1 MAKKKI
7 NIALMGSG
15 FMGKAHSFAWTLVN
29 KFFDVPYEP
38 VLKVNFGTDED
49 ITREFAEKWGFEE
62 ISMNWEETVNRP
74 DIDIVDIVTPTYI
87 HKDMAVAAAKA
98 GKDIM
103 CEKPAAVN
111 YAQAKEMA
119 QAAKEAGVVNYLNHN
134 YRRVP
139 AVAYAKQLIDEGRLG
154 TIYHWRGAYL
164 QDWVMDPNFPLTW
177 HFKKDLAGA
186 GPLFDLSSHSVDL
199 ARYLIGEVDAVTAVN
214 KTFIEERPLPGK
226 YAATFSNGGE
236 VNSEKGNVEVE
247 DASFMIA
254 EFKNGALGS
263 FDSSRFAGGRKNYN
277 TFEVYGSKGAIT
289 FNFEKMNELEYLDL
303 TEPED
308 EQGYKTIL
316 VTNFTHPYAA
326 WWAAGHGLGY
336 ENTFVHAVADF
347 LKAVEKRETIEPN
360 FEDGVKIIRTLEAAE
375 LSSAEHKRIFVDEI
389 K

>member
-49 ITREFAEKWGFEE
+49 ITRDFAEKWGFEE

-74 DIDIVDIVTPTYI
+74 DIDIVDIVVPTYI

-111 YAQAKEMA
+111 YEQAKEMA

-139 AVAYAKQLIDEGRLG
+139 AIAYAKQLIDEGRLG
-154 TIYHWRGAYL
+154 TIYHWRSAYL
-164 QDWVMDPNFPLTW
+164 QDWVMDPDFPLTW

-236 VNSEKGNVEVE
+236 VNSEKGKVEVE
-247 DASFMIA
+247 DANFMIA

-277 TFEVYGSKGAIT
+277 TFEVYGSKGALT
-289 FNFEKMNELEYLDL
+289 FNFERMNELEYLDL

-347 LKAVEKRETIEPN
+347 LKAVEKRDTIKPN
-360 FEDGVKIIRTLEAAE
+360 FEDGAKIIRTLEAAE
-375 LSSAEHKRIFVDEI
+375 LSSAEHKRVFVDDI

>member
-1 MAKKKI
+1 MKKKI

-29 KFFDVPYEP
+29 KFFDVPFEP

-49 ITREFAEKWGFEE
+49 ITKDFAEKWGFEE

-103 CEKPAAVN
+103 CEKPAAIN

-119 QAAKEAGVVNYLNHN
+119 EAAKEAGAVNYLNHN

-154 TIYHWRGAYL
+154 EIYHWRGAYL

-186 GPLFDLSSHSVDL
+186 GPLFDLSSHSIDL
-199 ARYLIGEVDAVTAVN
+199 ARYLIGEVEAVTAVN
-214 KTFIEERPLPGK
+214 KTFVQERPLPGK

-236 VNSEKGNVEVE
+236 VNTEKGKVEVE

-254 EFKNGALGS
+254 EFENGALGS
-263 FDSSRFAGGRKNYN
+263 FDSTRFAGGRKNYN
-277 TFEVYGSKGAIT
+277 TFEVYGSKGALT
-289 FNFEKMNELEYLDL
+289 FNFERMNELQYLDL
-303 TEPED
+303 TEPAD
-308 EQGYKTIL
+308 EQGFKTIL

-347 LKAVEKRETIEPN
+347 LKAVEKRDVIKPN
-360 FEDGVKIIRTLEAAE
+360 FEDGAKIIRTLEAAE
-375 LSSAEHKRIFVDEI
+375 LSSDEHKRVFVSEI